1 MINSIPEASVACVT
15 RFLLQTCRVDQV
27 GNIYKALCVAL
38 QAVDMTGAV
47 TTAGFV
53 VAVCLVCNMVVSRP
67 TLAACST
74 R

>member
-38 QAVDMTGAV
+38 QAVDMAGAV
-47 TTAGFV
+47 
-53 VAVCLVCNMVVSRP
+53 
-67 TLAACST
+67 
-74 R
+74 